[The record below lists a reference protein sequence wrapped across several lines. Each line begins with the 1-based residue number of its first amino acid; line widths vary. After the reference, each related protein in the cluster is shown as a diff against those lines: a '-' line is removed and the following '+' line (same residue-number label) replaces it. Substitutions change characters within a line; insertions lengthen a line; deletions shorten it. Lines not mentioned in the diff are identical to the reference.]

1 MFKILLVDRRPRLE
15 LTFKINFKT
24 YLNAETESVN
34 EDNWIM
40 SLLPE
45 LGAYDM
51 MIVNPSQF
59 REDILQMIVD
69 ELESQDLG
77 TTIIWLGESEL
88 RRDDDLSLSEVPS
101 VKELLQKSATVL
113 HITPEQMA
121 HLEVP
126 DYYPFPSE
134 VLTHLIYLPCDIYH
148 KVDNKMQLVIPKGGF
163 LRSKDV
169 EEVNKGFDE
178 FFVVAN
184 ERLNLTNSFT
194 EQFMHLRQAF
204 KSKKVDINERLR
216 MMDNAMDYFSAEFS
230 REGMTD
236 EVIDMARDC
245 IDSLLS
251 LCNEFEM
258 SEDLQHKLLGEEFS
272 VQLLY
277 AQIIIFISIHS
288 SKLLGWIF
296 EEPEKSIATAAFFH
310 DLGLKSDKETAI
322 RSSEELSNSGL
333 DDLSKERVNNH
344 AHMMATFLKQNK
356 FTPDEGIKIVREH
369 HGSKDGRGFNKDLLG
384 ISNIS
389 KIFIIAEEWANQ
401 VFTPGNDEE
410 FDKSISIEYLRMKYP
425 YDEYMQIIDT
435 LVFLDAKELDEIYL
449 FHKKVEEEDKPT
461 LDDVVTLLKDQNLS
475 ETTFNDIRSLK
486 FYMDKAEDVLV
497 SSEKLN
503 EKEKRTIKGVTD
515 SINEFC
521 QIVKGNADNPND
533 FRALIPTVTE
543 KISTLLG
550 KVESKE
556 AEFNDA
562 IDSARS
568 KSLIG
573 KTDLMIA
580 IALNDEDRIKKIM
593 TNPEKAQVNK
603 PDRQGRHAIHFAAMV
618 GNVKVLKMLIEA
630 GAKVNA
636 VDGKRRSPLFFA
648 VQNDKNE
655 AYDFLVEQGA
665 RPTQQALGGVN
676 LAMVSAFRG
685 NLKVLQNLLT
695 VHGVNKNSTDMKG
708 KNVEHYAKKGGHKEV
723 IEYLK
728 AS

>member
-40 SLLPE
+40 SILPE
-45 LGAYDM
+45 LGAFDM
-51 MIVNPSQF
+51 LIVNPSQF
-59 REDILQMIVD
+59 SPEILQTILD
-69 ELESQDLG
+69 ELTSQDLG
-77 TTIIWLGESEL
+77 TTIIWLGESEMM
-88 RRDDDLSLSEVPS
+88 REDDLSLSEVPS

-126 DYYPFPSE
+126 DYYAFPSE
-134 VLTHLIYLPCDIYH
+134 LLTHLIYLPCDIYH
-148 KVDNKMQLVIPKGGF
+148 KIDNEMQLVIPKGGF
-163 LRSKDV
+163 IRAK
-169 EEVNKGFDE
+169 EIQEINKGFDE
-178 FFVVAN
+178 FYVVAK

-204 KSKKVDINERLR
+204 KAKKVDINERLR

-296 EEPEKSIATAAFFH
+296 EDPEKSIATAAFFH
-310 DLGLKSDKETAI
+310 DLGLKSDKEVCI
-322 RSSEELSNSGL
+322 RSNDELGNSGL

-356 FTPDEGIKIVREH
+356 FTPEEGIRIVREH
-369 HGSKDGRGFNKDLLG
+369 HGSKDGRGFNKDPLE

-389 KIFIIAEEWANQ
+389 KVFIIAEEWAHQ
-401 VFTPGNDEE
+401 VFNPGKEQD

-425 YDEYMQIIDT
+425 FDEYMQIIDT
-435 LVFLDAKELDEIYL
+435 LVFLDAKELDEIYH
-449 FHKKVEEEDKPT
+449 FHKKVEEEEKT
-461 LDDVVTLLKDQNLS
+461 SLDDVITLLKDQDIPQS
-475 ETTFNDIRSLK
+475 AFNDIRSLK
-486 FYMDKAEDVLV
+486 FFMDKAEDVLV
-497 SSEKLN
+497 SSEKMN
-503 EKEKRTIKGVTD
+503 DREKRTIKGVTD

-521 QIVKGNADNPND
+521 QIIKGNSENPND
-533 FRALIPTVTE
+533 FRTLIPTVTE

-550 KVESKE
+550 KVESQE
-556 AEFNDA
+556 VEFNQA

-580 IALNDEDRIKKIM
+580 VALNDEERVKKIM
-593 TNPEKAQVNK
+593 KSPESAQINK
-603 PDRQGRHAIHFAAMV
+603 PDRQGKHAIHYAATV
-618 GNVKVLKMLIEA
+618 GNVNILKLLVEA

-648 VQNDKNE
+648 VQSDNNE
-655 AYDFLVEQGA
+655 AYDYLIEQGA
-665 RPTQQALGGVN
+665 RANQQALGGVN

-685 NLKVLQNLLT
+685 NLRILQGLLT
-695 VHGVNKNSTDMKG
+695 IHGVNKNSTDMKG

-728 AS
+728 SA